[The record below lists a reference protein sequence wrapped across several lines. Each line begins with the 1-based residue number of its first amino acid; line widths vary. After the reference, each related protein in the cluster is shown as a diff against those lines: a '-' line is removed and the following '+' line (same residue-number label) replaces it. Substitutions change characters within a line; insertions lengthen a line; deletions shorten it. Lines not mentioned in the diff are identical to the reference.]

1 MCAIDQY
8 TQEVRSS
15 INPYNQRASEA
26 IEHKSAVNLPFV
38 TLIKLMKVFMNIW
51 FNLKSKQFYR
61 QLNVAYKFQ
70 EEWRKE
76 V

>member
-15 INPYNQRASEA
+15 INPCNQRASEA
-26 IEHKSAVNLPFV
+26 MAQKSVIDLPFL
-38 TLIKLMKVFMNIW
+38 TLIKLMKVFMNNW
-51 FNLKSKQFYR
+51 FNLKSKQLYR